1 MSGLQ
6 QDVLIKDFTL
16 SKQMN
21 TMEDFI
27 IAGSRDVYFSPSVNL
42 NAATGK
48 CSISGESYLEEPYE
62 FYKKISF
69 WFWDYVKAG
78 GKTIALDFKF
88 NYFNTSSSRA
98 ILEMLRVLRDIQH
111 TGAVVTINWYYP
123 NPDDD
128 EILMEGEDFKEEC
141 GLEINMIEYELEE
154 SGDK

>member
-1 MSGLQ
+1 MM
-6 QDVLIKDFTL
+6 DFML

-27 IAGSRDVYFSPSVNL
+27 IAGSRDIYFSPSVNL

-62 FYKKISF
+62 FYKKISM
-69 WFWDYVKAG
+69 WFSDYAKAG
-78 GKTIALDFKF
+78 GGNIVLDLKF

-98 ILEMLRVLRDIQH
+98 LLEMLRVLRDLQH
-111 TGAVVTINWYYP
+111 NGIEVTVNWYYP

-128 EILMEGEDFKEEC
+128 EILMEGEDFREEC
-141 GLEINMIEYELEE
+141 GLEINMIEYELE
-154 SGDK
+154 

>member
-1 MSGLQ
+1 MR
-6 QDVLIKDFTL
+6 DFTL

-27 IAGSRDVYFSPSVNL
+27 IAGSRDIYFSPSVNL

-62 FYKKISF
+62 FYKKISV
-69 WFWDYVKAG
+69 WFWEYVKAG
-78 GKTIALDFKF
+78 GKNIVLDLKF

-98 ILEMLRVLRDIQH
+98 LLEMLRVLRDLH
-111 TGAVVTINWYYP
+111 HSGTEVTVNWYYP

-128 EILMEGEDFKEEC
+128 EILMEGEDFRDEC

-154 SGDK
+154 SGEK

>member
-1 MSGLQ
+1 MR
-6 QDVLIKDFTL
+6 DFTL

-27 IAGSRDVYFSPSVNL
+27 IAGSRDIYFSPSVNL

-48 CSISGESYLEEPYE
+48 CSISGESYLEGPYE
-62 FYKKISF
+62 FYKKISV
-69 WFWDYVKAG
+69 WFWEYVKAG
-78 GKTIALDFKF
+78 GKNIVLDLKF

-98 ILEMLRVLRDIQH
+98 LLEMLRVLRDLH
-111 TGAVVTINWYYP
+111 HSGTEVTVNWYYP

-128 EILMEGEDFKEEC
+128 EILMEGEDFRDEC

-154 SGDK
+154 SGEK